1 MREFYQETNLED
13 NVSLSAKNLKEII
26 SSSDVKILVWIQQL
40 VIVLQNLDKLKN
52 IIFRHGLILEM

>member
-40 VIVLQNLDKLKN
+40 VIVL
-52 IIFRHGLILEM
+52 

>member
-1 MREFYQETNLED
+1 MREFYQEKNLED

-26 SSSDVKILVWIQQL
+26 SSSGVKILVWIQQL